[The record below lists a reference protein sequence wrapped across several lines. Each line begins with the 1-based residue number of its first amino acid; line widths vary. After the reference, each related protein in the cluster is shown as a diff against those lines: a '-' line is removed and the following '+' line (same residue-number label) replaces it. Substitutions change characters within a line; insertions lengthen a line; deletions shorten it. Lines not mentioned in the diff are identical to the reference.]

1 MTGTQ
6 SKSFVCPGRQQLSR
20 YVSRILLQLSRVC
33 IPVLI
38 RLMRGA
44 LILGT
49 SLASPCGVRAAQE
62 NAATKPAAIAAVAP
76 TGAELYQQ
84 RCAICHGSD
93 LKGTGPVPP
102 PYRTPPDLSTLTRRH
117 GGKFPAVY
125 VFQVL
130 KNGVRLP
137 AHGPAEMPVWGTDFT
152 AGDGLDKTQVT
163 ARIRNLTS
171 YIRSLQE
178 K

>member
-6 SKSFVCPGRQQLSR
+6 SKSFACPGRQQLSR
-20 YVSRILLQLSRVC
+20 YVSRILLLLSRVC

-62 NAATKPAAIAAVAP
+62 NAATKPAAIAAVPP

-117 GGKFPAVY
+117 GVSASEERNHSGRFWPGPVIQNPAGKDAVEILY
-125 VFQVL
+125 
-130 KNGVRLP
+130 
-137 AHGPAEMPVWGTDFT
+137 
-152 AGDGLDKTQVT
+152 
-163 ARIRNLTS
+163 
-171 YIRSLQE
+171 
-178 K
+178 